1 MFINEY
7 SELHLI
13 TMREET
19 ISKVL
24 KILEEKGVTYADIR
38 AESSLMTEIKA
49 VNGRIETSSTGIES
63 GIGVRVLNQNA
74 WGFAYGPFEK
84 YEEVVSMALQA
95 NKLNIKQ
102 KKEDIKL
109 AEIKIVKDK
118 FIGEQKKKI
127 KDFGFDEKIKLTL
140 EADKAQEDE
149 RIKSRKTMYREIM
162 RDQILVTTE
171 GLRIE
176 YQVPY
181 VMMGCTSV
189 AREGTETIEGRSRI
203 GHIGGLELF
212 DIRSPEETGKQ
223 AKERAIEGLK
233 APKVKSGR
241 YPVVLDGTINHL
253 FAHEA
258 AGHSAEG
265 DFVQVAGVFRN
276 KLGKRIANP
285 VVNLIDDG
293 SMIKSN
299 GINTFGYIKYDDEGV
314 PGQKTYIIRNGILET
329 YLTDRA
335 TAAHFDLKPTG
346 NARAEVYNV
355 PQIVRMTNTYIAPA
369 KDPMKPEEL
378 LELTKEGFLLMQGG
392 GGQVDPIKGTFNFG
406 VAELYKIEKG
416 EIGKRYRPTT
426 LAGNT
431 LETLNKIIGVSPEF
445 ENPLDSIGFC
455 GKDGQSAPVGV
466 SGGWLAVKNIV
477 VG

>member
-1 MFINEY
+1 
-7 SELHLI
+7 
-13 TMREET
+13 MRDEI

-24 KILEEKGVTYADIR
+24 KILEKKQVSYADIR
-38 AESSLMTEIKA
+38 AENSLMTEIRT
-49 VNGRIETSSTGIES
+49 VNGKVERSTTGIES
-63 GIGVRVLNQNA
+63 GLGIRVLNNGA
-74 WGFAYGPFEK
+74 WGFGYGPLEK
-84 YEEVVSMALQA
+84 YEDIVDMALQA

-102 KKEDIKL
+102 KKEDVKL
-109 AEIKIVKDK
+109 AEIKIIEDK

-127 KDFGFDEKIKLTL
+127 EDHGFDEKIELTL
-140 EADKAQEDE
+140 QADKAQEDE
-149 RIKSRKTMYREIM
+149 KIKSRTTFYREVM
-162 RDQILVTTE
+162 RDMILVTTE
-171 GLRIE
+171 GLRIDFR
-176 YQVPY
+176 VPY
-181 VMMGCTSV
+181 VMIGCTSI

-203 GHIGGLELF
+203 GHIGGLEVL
-212 DIRSPEETGKQ
+212 DIRTPAEAGKE
-223 AKERAIEGLK
+223 AKERALEGLK

-241 YPVVLDGTINHL
+241 YAVVLDGTINHL

-265 DFVQVAGVFRN
+265 DFVQTAGVFRN
-276 KLGKRIANP
+276 KLGKKIANS

-293 SMIKSN
+293 SMKESN
-299 GINTFGYIKYDDEGV
+299 GVRTFGYIKYDDEGV
-314 PGQKTYIIRNGILET
+314 PGQKTFIIRNGILET

-346 NARAEVYNV
+346 NARAQAYNV

-369 KDPMKPEEL
+369 KNAMKPEEL
-378 LELTKEGFLLMQGG
+378 LETVKEGFLLMQGG

-416 EIGKRYRPTT
+416 EIGQRYRPTT

-431 LETLNKIIGVSPEF
+431 LETLNKIFGVSAEF

-455 GKDGQSAPVGV
+455 GKDGQAAPVGV
-466 SGGWLAVKNIV
+466 SGGWLAVKDIV